1 MSSQSRF
8 CSSRGGFT
16 LIELLVVVAIIAL
29 LVSILLPSLNKAR
42 EQAKAAVCGSTL
54 RSFGQASAVY
64 ETDYES
70 FVPCDPWECMPFE
83 PRNHLELER
92 NPNNFNERADPAH
105 GWLVMYGMLIKPD
118 IRKVDAQ
125 EPWENHPYGF
135 RCQSIANPEDLW
147 EGFFCPSQN
156 RRNTMMEDSPELDP
170 LHDHEGYPVIYKY
183 ASGFMVNRHL
193 RSATSFG
200 EYGSGRQG
208 MRWPAKPSPNYVGA
222 QIGPNDDEDNIFGA
236 SGRDGVYIEVDGV
249 LDYWHTQAVNMSEL
263 ATPADIMYMCDSVD
277 YHLSPSTGSPSRN
290 SIPYTGTGWTA
301 GSEQSPGLWYNPY
314 PAGGG
319 SSTGPGTTHRQHVVL
334 GARHLGKANV
344 LYADGHCG
352 NENQTV
358 RDKRGSQVIASTFAD
373 YMGTYQMGTQHHL
386 APFGRSP

>member
-1 MSSQSRF
+1 MSSRSR
-8 CSSRGGFT
+8 SRLSRGGFT

-42 EQAKAAVCGSTL
+42 EQAKTAVCGSNL

-64 ETDYES
+64 ETDHES

-92 NPNNFNERADPAH
+92 NPNEFGERADPAH
-105 GWLVMYGMLIKPD
+105 GWLVMYGMQIRPD
-118 IRKVDAQ
+118 IRGLDYY

-135 RCQSIANPEDLW
+135 RCQSTVNPEDLW

-156 RRNTMMEDSPELDP
+156 RRNTMMEDSPELEFT
-170 LHDHEGYPVIYKY
+170 HDHEGYPVIYKY

-193 RSATSFG
+193 RSATTKG
-200 EYGSGRQG
+200 GREG
-208 MRWPAKPSPNYVGA
+208 VRWPSSPRVNYMDGTHGA
-222 QIGPNDDEDNIFGA
+222 SGGDDNIFGA
-236 SGRDGVYIEVDGV
+236 SGLDGVYIEVDNV
-249 LDYWHTQAVNMSEL
+249 LAHWQTQAVNMSEVV
-263 ATPADIMYMCDSVD
+263 APAEVMYMCDSVD
-277 YHLSPSTGSPSRN
+277 YHLAPSDGSPSAN

-301 GSEQSPGLWYNPY
+301 GTEQSPGLWYNPY
-314 PAGGG
+314 PSAGG
-319 SSTGPGTTHRQHVVL
+319 SSAGPGTTHRQHVVL
-334 GARHLGKANV
+334 GARHLTKANV

-358 RDKRGSQVIASTFAD
+358 RDKRGSMVIASTFAD

-386 APFGRSP
+386 APFGRTP